1 MSSTSRTATIAI
13 AGGILAATTYFL
25 YKRSK
30 KTLKEVVFVLGG
42 PGSGKGTQCELLIAQ
57 NPNIRFFSAGDLLR
71 AERKDPSS
79 KQGALINDLIS
90 KGEFVPASIT
100 VTLLKNAI
108 DSCPPGSKF
117 LIDGFPRNL
126 DNVRVWDEM
135 LAGECDVKFCLFLDC
150 PEAVMIERILERGK
164 SSGRVDD
171 NREVLLKRFKN
182 YEKDTVPIVK
192 RFEAD
197 SKLKKVEADRPM
209 DVVQKEVKGLFEG
222 IGWL

>member
-30 KTLKEVVFVLGG
+30 KTLKEVRGRRRTKFPLGTQALLRDWIFSPSPAQVVFVLGG

-150 PEAVMIERILERGK
+150 PEAVMMERILERGK

-182 YEKDTVPIVK
+182 YEKDTGKNAMMSP
-192 RFEAD
+192 R
-197 SKLKKVEADRPM
+197 RY
-209 DVVQKEVKGLFEG
+209 
-222 IGWL
+222 